1 MSFELRPY
9 QKDALKSIKTSYEN
23 GISKQLIVIPTGGGK
38 TVTFTSIPDIIPD
51 SLPMLVLA
59 HREELLD
66 QAARTI
72 SEVHPEFKVQIE
84 QANRKVDHDC
94 DVVVASVP
102 TLGRSD
108 SDRIKKFSKD
118 YFKSIIIDECH
129 HASSKTYTNI
139 LDYFNNKFLLG
150 VTATPQ
156 RSDNLR
162 LTDVFEEIVYYKNMS
177 DLINEGWLSRIV
189 GYRVKTSVDI
199 SSVKTIR
206 GDYAEGQ
213 LQKAIDI
220 PARNDAIVSSYNHLV
235 PGTKTIVFCAGVEH
249 ANNVASSFKKSNIPT
264 AVVVG
269 STSSEE
275 RHRIFSDFRQGKI
288 KVVVNV
294 GVLTEGFDEPS
305 VETIILARPTRS
317 NLLYTQIV
325 GRGVRLFE
333 GKAHCNIIDIAD
345 ATKGKKP
352 LGLPSLLGLPPDFDL
367 QGNDLLEV
375 AEKYEELFD
384 KSPGQALKALTLDD
398 IELGYKQIDL
408 FMPPPPSEV
417 VQKYSRLVWAET
429 SENNFHLSINES
441 ESLRIFID
449 TMGRWTVEYRNRLK
463 PSSTTILGY
472 PKDMRESF
480 SRSDKWVMK
489 RYDTKLIDSTAP
501 WRGDSPTDKQVK
513 ILRKIGVPITKE
525 INKGVASQIISK
537 YFEENP
543 RPQWLKNKL
552 SKDKSIW

>member
-1 MSFELRPY
+1 MSFELRQY
-9 QKDALKSIKTSYEN
+9 QKDALEAIKTSYEN
-23 GISKQLIVIPTGGGK
+23 GITKQLIVIPTGGGK
-38 TVTFTSIPDIIPD
+38 TVTFTSIPYIIPN

-72 SEVHPEFKVQIE
+72 SSVHPEFKVQIE
-84 QANRKVDHDC
+84 QANRRVDPDC

-102 TLGRSD
+102 TLGRTN
-108 SDRIKKFSKD
+108 SDRINKFSKD

-139 LDYFNNKFLLG
+139 LDYFENYFLLG

-162 LTDVFEEIVYYKNMS
+162 LTDIFDDIVYYKNMS

-189 GYRVKTSVDI
+189 GYRVRTSVDI
-199 SSVKTIR
+199 SSVKTVR
-206 GDYAEGQ
+206 GDYSEGQ

-220 PARNDAIVSSYNHLV
+220 PARNDAIVAAYNDLV
-235 PGTKTIVFCAGVEH
+235 PGTKAIVFCAGIEH
-249 ANNVASSFKKSNIPT
+249 ANNVALSFKKSNIST
-264 AVVVG
+264 AVIIG

-275 RHRIFSDFRQGKI
+275 RKDIFTKFRNGTI

-325 GRGVRLFE
+325 GRGVRLFD
-333 GKAHCNIIDIAD
+333 GKPFCNIIDIAD
-345 ATKGKKP
+345 ATIGKKP

-367 QGNDLLEV
+367 EGNDLLEV
-375 AEKYEELFD
+375 AEKYEELLD
-384 KSPGQALKALTLDD
+384 KSPGQALNALTLND
-398 IELGYKQIDL
+398 IELAYKKIDL
-408 FMPPPPSEV
+408 FMPPPVSEF
-417 VQKYSRLVWAET
+417 VQKYSRFVWAET
-429 SENNFHLSINES
+429 SENNFHLSINDN
-441 ESLRIFID
+441 ESLRIYID
-449 TMGRWTVEYRNRLK
+449 TIGRWTVEYRNR
-463 PSSTTILGY
+463 SSGKSPTILGY

-489 RYDTKLIDSTAP
+489 KYDTRLIDSTAP
-501 WRGDSPTDKQVK
+501 WRGDPPTDKQVK
-513 ILRKIGVPITKE
+513 ILRRIGVPLSKD

-552 SKDKSIW
+552 SNNKTIW

>member
-9 QKDALKSIKTSYEN
+9 QQDALDAIRNSYES

-38 TVTFTSIPDIIPD
+38 TVTFTSIPYIIPD

-66 QAARTI
+66 QAAKTI
-72 SEVHPEFKVQIE
+72 SQVHPEFKVQIE
-84 QANRKVDHDC
+84 QANRKVDLDC
-94 DVVVASVP
+94 DIVVASVP

-108 SDRIKKFSKD
+108 SDRINKFSRD
-118 YFKSIIIDECH
+118 YFKTIVIDECH

-139 LDYFNNKFLLG
+139 LDYFNFKFLLG

-177 DLINEGWLSRIV
+177 DLIQEGWLSRIV

-199 SSVKTIR
+199 SSVKTVR
-206 GDYAEGQ
+206 GDFAEGQ

-220 PARNDAIVSSYNHLV
+220 PVRNDSIVAAYNDLT
-235 PGTKTIVFCAGVEH
+235 PDTKAIVFCAGVQH
-249 ANNVASSFKKSNIPT
+249 ANNVALSFQKSDIPS

-333 GKAHCNIIDIAD
+333 GKTHCNIIDIAD

-352 LGLPSLLGLPPDFDL
+352 LGLPSLMGLPPDFDL

-375 AEKYEELFD
+375 AEKYEDLLE
-384 KSPGQALKALTLDD
+384 KSPGRALKALTLDD
-398 IELGYKQIDL
+398 IEIAYKQIDL
-408 FMPPPPSEV
+408 FMPPPVNEI
-417 VQKYSRLVWAET
+417 VQKYSRLVWVET
-429 SENNFHLSINES
+429 SENNFYLTINEN

-449 TMGRWTVEYRNRLK
+449 TMGRWTVEHRDK
-463 PSSTTILGY
+463 SSKNPPTILGY

-489 RYDTKLIDSTAP
+489 RYDTRLIDSTAP
-501 WRGDSPTDKQVK
+501 WRGDPPTEKQIK
-513 ILRKIGVPITKE
+513 ILRKIGVPLTKE

-537 YFEENP
+537 YFEDNP

-552 SKDKSIW
+552 SRDKSIW